1 LKAFEMLAGAVEKFR
16 IRRVGK
22 RFLVEVDDAEIFH
35 GGRWVVPK
43 TILEYH
49 QGAQKDGQ
57 IMASTETLL

>member
-1 LKAFEMLAGAVEKFR
+1 MLLGTVEKFR

-43 TILEYH
+43 TKLEYH
-49 QGAQKDGQ
+49 QGAQKDEQ
-57 IMASTETLL
+57 IMLRNPSLNF

>member
-1 LKAFEMLAGAVEKFR
+1 MLLGTVEKFR

-22 RFLVEVDDAEIFH
+22 RLLVEIDDAEIFH

-49 QGAQKDGQ
+49 QRAQKDKQ
-57 IMASTETLL
+57 MMAST